1 MTLLYFRNQKLQ
13 DNIKENQDKFNENIK
28 GLQQNSTKTLHVQL
42 T

>member
-13 DNIKENQDKFNENIK
+13 DNIKENQDKLNENIK